1 MEEAHFIFTSE
12 PLELKSEGEDF
23 FVEGYISTSDLD
35 LVNDI
40 VTKSCLMD
48 MAEQMK
54 ERVIKFDVEHESFRG
69 KSNLETE
76 INKTTIPVAK
86 VEDFLMDK
94 KGLKVRAKLNK
105 HTKRFNEVKGSIED
119 GFLDAFS
126 IAYIPIK
133 TVMQQKDGQEIRL
146 LDKINLLNVAFTGNP
161 VNTEARMTN
170 VFAKSLDFLKDQEEI
185 KKSHSKKWH
194 RCVEKVRAAGGV
206 RSPEAVCTAVLG
218 EESYKSFDEEEE
230 KGGPGS
236 GPRSGQR
243 RDSLGR
249 TKKEWIAH
257 FQKLY
262 KQGKISRAELEYFT
276 AQINKKDF
284 YAHESELIKL
294 QEAKMSEDT
303 EKNEAQ
309 PENEA
314 ESENSESQE
323 AETEQKDEQSEDKPE
338 ESAEESESE
347 SENAEVKALK
357 EKVTSLEKEMTELKA
372 KIKAPFRKSH
382 VEQQDKS
389 KQFEGADKSLNPLDV
404 IG

>member
-69 KSNLETE
+69 KSNLERE

-105 HTKRFNEVKGSIED
+105 HSKRFEEVKGSIED

-126 IAYIPIK
+126 IAYIPVKAI
-133 TVMQQKDGQEIRL
+133 MQQKDGQEIRL

-218 EESYKSFDEEEE
+218 EESYKSMDEELTKCEE
-230 KGGPGS
+230 KAIN
-236 GPRSGQR
+236 
-243 RDSLGR
+243 
-249 TKKEWIAH
+249 EI
-257 FQKLY
+257 
-262 KQGKISRAELEYFT
+262 IS
-276 AQINKKDF
+276 KHH
-284 YAHESELIKL
+284 AHESELIKL

-323 AETEQKDEQSEDKPE
+323 AETEQKDEEQSEDKPE
-338 ESAEESESE
+338 ESAEESEGE
-347 SENAEVKALK
+347 FENAEVKALK

-372 KIKAPFRKSH
+372 KIKAPFRKSP
-382 VEQQDKS
+382 VEQQDKA
-389 KQFEGADKSLNPLDV
+389 KQFEGAEKSLNPLDV